1 MKLTQHVLFSTAL
14 LTLASAASAAQT
26 ICVYDPLG
34 ANGEGFSFMKDY
46 TLQAKQWGADITL
59 KPYTNDEQASKDYKD
74 GKCDGLFTTGIRARV
89 FNNFTGSIDAAGE
102 ISTEATARVVI
113 YLMANPKLTNDM
125 TSGDTEVVGVSPLGP
140 AYPMVRDKSINSMA
154 KMSGR
159 NFGVLDYDKP
169 QQVIVDKIGAK
180 GVVVD
185 LNTIAGKF
193 ISGQVDIIDVPAMA
207 FKALDLGKGIAK
219 NGAIIRY
226 PVAYLTTQILI
237 HPAKFPQGYGP
248 KSRTWVASQLDRQF
262 KTVQRI
268 ENAIDSHYWVDLPTS
283 EKLGY
288 DKLLRL
294 ARISLVAEGVYNK
307 RMASIAKKTRCLE
320 SPSNFDCG
328 MTGE

>member
-1 MKLTQHVLFSTAL
+1 MKLKATLLSTSLL
-14 LTLASAASAAQT
+14 LTLATAAHAQN
-26 ICVYDPLG
+26 ICVYDPSG
-34 ANGEGFSFMKDY
+34 AQGDGYSFMKDY
-46 TLQAKQWGADITL
+46 AVAAKQWGADITL
-59 KPYTNDEQASKDYKD
+59 KPYTDDEKASHDYKD

-89 FNNFTGSIDAAGE
+89 FNNFTGSIDAAGQ
-102 ISTEATARVVI
+102 ISTEATARVVV

-140 AYPMVRDKSINSMA
+140 AYPMVTDKSINSMA
-154 KMSGR
+154 RMSGR
-159 NFGVLDYDKP
+159 TFGVLDYDKP

-180 GVVVD
+180 GVVVN

-193 ISGQVDIIDVPAMA
+193 NNGQVDIIDVPAMA
-207 FKALDLGKGIAK
+207 VKALDLSKGMAK

-237 HPAKFPQGYGP
+237 HPAKFPQDYGV
-248 KSRTWVASQLDRQF
+248 KSRSWVSSQLDRQF

-268 ENAIDSHYWVDLPTS
+268 ENSIDAKFWLELPAS

-294 ARISLVAEGVYNK
+294 ARISLSAEGVYNK
-307 RMASIAKKTRCLE
+307 RMAGIAKKTRCLQ
-320 SPSNFDCG
+320 SPTNFDCA